1 MIETKTDGLFPA
13 QLFELAA
20 PIHLAHERGIIA
32 PIAADAHAKFEIN
45 LRSKQR
51 F

>member
-1 MIETKTDGLFPA
+1 MIEAKTDGLFPA

-20 PIHLAHERGIIA
+20 PIHLAHESGIVA